1 MGRKEGKNQQRKS
14 DRSTRSLP
22 VFTLCPQLSA
32 DQIAFTQL
40 FLKRAEPTLVGVAP
54 EGRSDFGI
62 FLLMVRWMRS
72 CFELRLSTL
81 LQPHS
86 ASLMDPYQKC
96 LWLCPMCKGPSEVI

>member
-14 DRSTRSLP
+14 DRSTNSLP

-32 DQIAFTQL
+32 DKIAFTQL

-62 FLLMVRWMRS
+62 VLLMVRWMRS

-96 LWLCPMCKGPSEVI
+96 LWLCPMCKGSSEVI